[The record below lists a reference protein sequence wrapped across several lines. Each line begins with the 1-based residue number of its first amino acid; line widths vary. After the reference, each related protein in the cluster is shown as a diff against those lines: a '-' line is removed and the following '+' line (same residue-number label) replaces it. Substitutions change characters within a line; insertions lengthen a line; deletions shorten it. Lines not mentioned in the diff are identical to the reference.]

1 MRCCLIFVCCCFLQR
16 GVEYAFEAVPSK
28 LPFLKGLSQVC
39 SRLPARQADLLLTHM
54 QQALTGQ
61 SPQEGDP
68 EWEDYWEFLAIA
80 QERASKGAQPRSALK
95 GRLPCASAFYITCLC
110 HRIAKQQ
117 LRS

>member
-1 MRCCLIFVCCCFLQR
+1 MFVCRLLQR
-16 GVEYAFEAVPSK
+16 GVEYACEAVPSK

-61 SPQEGDP
+61 SPQEGDS

-95 GRLPCASAFYITCLC
+95 GRLPRTLAV
-110 HRIAKQQ
+110 
-117 LRS
+117 